1 MAYKPSPELQ
11 DLMDQLLGSEKE
23 AFFASVGEQLPHT
36 IRFNTLRGKISQL
49 KEFMEEQGF
58 RLEPFPGL
66 ENIYRL
72 TYQPYPIGKSLSHFL
87 GHFYVQDIAS
97 MLPPIVLRPQA
108 GEIILDVSAAP
119 GSKTTQ
125 MAVMMENQGMIL
137 ANDIVQKRLRALI
150 NNLQRLGI
158 VNTAVVKNYG
168 ESFGNQYF
176 ETFDKILLD
185 PACSGLGT
193 LHKSPEVLSW
203 WTPNHCIRLASGQ
216 RALISSAIKALKPGG
231 TLVYST
237 CTLTVEENEE
247 IVDHALN
254 EFPVT
259 LESFDLP
266 GLTNRP
272 GITEFKGKSYHP
284 QLAQAKRLYPF
295 ENQTEGFFV
304 ARIRK
309 TGSMEKKSFRKE
321 KPALNFNFIPDT
333 KSPVKKYLDMLSRHF
348 DIDRKLFARYRY
360 YMTKNITAVT
370 PEIATFPFKSKPFT
384 SGLAIAH
391 PMTQAAK
398 FSTEGAQLFGIAAG
412 KNILDIPDLTT
423 LENFVNRGDMN
434 IETEG
439 NFQMLVKHR
448 DLIIGYGLADNGKF
462 KSQFPKAEWPFR
474 LVQESLQDF

>member
-1 MAYKPSPELQ
+1 MSYKPSPELQ

-36 IRFNTLRGKISQL
+36 IRFNTLRGEISRL
-49 KEFMEEQGF
+49 KGFMEEQGF
-58 RLEPFPGL
+58 RLEQFPGFKD
-66 ENIYRL
+66 IYRA

-97 MLPPIVLRPQA
+97 MLPPIVLQPQA
-108 GEIILDVSAAP
+108 GDIILDVSAAP

-176 ETFDKILLD
+176 QTFDKILLD

-216 RALISSAIKALKPGG
+216 RALISSAIKSLKPGG

-247 IVDHALN
+247 IIDHALN
-254 EFPVT
+254 EFPIELVN
-259 LESFDLP
+259 FDLP
-266 GLTNRP
+266 GLNSRP
-272 GITEFKGKSYHP
+272 GITKFKDKSYHP
-284 QLAQAKRLYPF
+284 SLARAKRLYPF

-304 ARIRK
+304 AQLRK

-321 KPALNFNFIPDT
+321 KSTLNFNFIPGT
-333 KSPVKKYLDMLSRHF
+333 KSPVKKYLDMLSQHF
-348 DIDRKLFARYRY
+348 DIDRKLFADYRY
-360 YMTKNITAVT
+360 YINKDITVVT
-370 PEIATFPFKSKPFT
+370 PEIAEFSFKTKPIK
-384 SGLAIAH
+384 SGLTIAH
-391 PMTQAAK
+391 ALTQTAK
-398 FSTEGAQLFGIAAG
+398 FTTEGAQLFGTVAK
-412 KNILDIPDLTT
+412 KNVLDFPDLPT
-423 LENFVNRGDMN
+423 LENFVNRKDLNMQ
-434 IETEG
+434 TDA
-439 NFQMLVKHR
+439 NFQIMVKHQE
-448 DLIIGYGLADNGKF
+448 LIIGYGLAENGKF

-474 LVQESLQDF
+474 LVQTTQPGD